1 MLTKDYGFVGEK
13 VPVHP
18 LRTTAG
24 TIVSSEGSLGISLG
38 KLRMAGGREGNGA
51 MWSERQAVFHGM
63 GSAPRRTDR
72 LYGVRRGTARFEGLL
87 RVRHVESGDDGRY
100 FQIALRLLG
109 EMGDE
114 APAFVQARIDELFDQ
129 ADPEMVEWAMIRSAL
144 ALSMDG
150 SRAKHRGCVIQM
162 TQCAARTRSR
172 RFNRS
177 V

>member
-1 MLTKDYGFVGEK
+1 
-13 VPVHP
+13 
-18 LRTTAG
+18 
-24 TIVSSEGSLGISLG
+24 
-38 KLRMAGGREGNGA
+38 MAGGREGNGA

-63 GSAPRRTDR
+63 GSAPRQTDR
-72 LYGVRRGTARFEGLL
+72 LYGVRRGTRFEGLL

-129 ADPEMVEWAMIRSAL
+129 ADPEMVEWAMIRNAL

-150 SRAKHRGCVIQM
+150 SRVKH
-162 TQCAARTRSR
+162 
-172 RFNRS
+172 
-177 V
+177 